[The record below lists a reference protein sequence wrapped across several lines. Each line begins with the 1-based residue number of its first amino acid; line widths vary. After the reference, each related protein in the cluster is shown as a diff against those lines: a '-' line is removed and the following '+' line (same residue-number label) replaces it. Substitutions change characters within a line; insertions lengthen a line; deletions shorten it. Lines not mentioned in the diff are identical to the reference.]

1 MVADFGAVTGEFKS
15 RQLEQILLFLIL
27 SRSLQTEKMKLEVI
41 CKHDARSHM
50 RSLSSFPALSSTPL
64 QGVAH
69 YVAA

>member
-41 CKHDARSHM
+41 CKYDARSHM
-50 RSLSSFPALSSTPL
+50 RNLSSFPALSSTPL
-64 QGVAH
+64 QDVAH